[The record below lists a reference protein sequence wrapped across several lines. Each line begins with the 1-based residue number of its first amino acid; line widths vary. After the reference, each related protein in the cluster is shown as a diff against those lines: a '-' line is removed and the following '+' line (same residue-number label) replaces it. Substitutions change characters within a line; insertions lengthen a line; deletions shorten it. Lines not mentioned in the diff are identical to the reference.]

1 MSVSDANTEE
11 KKTDKRT
18 KRVTAVRRAQE
29 EKTAQLI
36 AGMGLENVLYPPL
49 GPSQRHP
56 FTTEVIVYA
65 EMIGYTQKTIS
76 ELIGCSQ
83 PTVSGWR
90 KGEGKAETHKLL
102 PLIHLLSPRV
112 STGSSH
118 LLTVVESIEF
128 SLPENWELEMLCWHF
143 RMKHRVD
150 TTPDTLRGS
159 ITGQLETELM
169 EEFSALEAKLNQE
182 TNQLSQSITQLTRA
196 RERAD
201 TEKLTNDQKQVE
213 YDKAVDAFLSD
224 RSDVANL
231 EPDLRAEFID
241 KTIDRPCLSNK
252 SQQAYAD
259 LKASIALAQSFSE
272 DKLIDSLNEKLKL
285 HKADIEQQLA
295 DMRNSHQRLLKNKS
309 PFGHY
314 NEALAAE
321 TIRVAT
327 LDELDTN
334 LGQLVPQ
341 LYPADHQFSLEIE
354 VNNTFD
360 YYSSHKISINVSPEA
375 LLHDYLLM
383 KVTPTYVF
391 EQVQL
396 SGREFAVIQ
405 DAEQSPQPRWQL
417 PELSHKHEF
426 CEKLTCYIL
435 QSSRL
440 ALVTQYRDFR
450 TKKEV
455 KVLKVFSD
463 AEEMLQSAASHLT
476 GDDMSQWKT
485 QLAEQGYLL
494 RSARTVY

>member
-49 GPSQRHP
+49 GPSHRHP

-65 EMIGYTQKTIS
+65 EMIGYTQKTIG

-90 KGEGKAETHKLL
+90 KGEGKAETHRLL
-102 PLIHLLSPRV
+102 PLIRRLSPRV

-143 RMKHRVD
+143 RVKHRVD
-150 TTPDTLRGS
+150 TTPDTLRSS
-159 ITGQLETELM
+159 IIGQLETDLM
-169 EEFSALEAKLNQE
+169 EDLNALEAQLNQE
-182 TNQLSQSITQLTRA
+182 TDQLSQSIIQLTKA
-196 RERAD
+196 REHAE
-201 TEKLTNDQKQVE
+201 TEKLTNDKKQLE
-213 YDKAVDAFLSD
+213 YDKAVEAFLSD

-231 EPDLRAEFID
+231 EPELRAEFIE
-241 KTIDRPCLSNK
+241 KSIDRPCLSNQ
-252 SQQAYAD
+252 SQQTYAE
-259 LKASIALAQSFSE
+259 LKASIALAHSLSE
-272 DKLIDSLNEKLKL
+272 DKLTDNLHEKLKL
-285 HKADIEQQLA
+285 HKVAAEQQLA
-295 DMRNSHQRLLKNKS
+295 EMRDNHQNVLKNKS

-314 NEALAAE
+314 DEALAAE

-327 LDELDTN
+327 LDELDKY
-334 LGQLVPQ
+334 LGQLISQ
-341 LYPADHQFSLEIE
+341 LYPTDHQFSFEIE
-354 VNNTFD
+354 VRHD
-360 YYSSHKISINVSPEA
+360 YSYHSSRKVSINVSPEA

-383 KVTPTYVF
+383 EVTPTYVF

-463 AEEMLQSAASHLT
+463 VEEMLQSAASHLT